1 MWLYKLRKL
10 NGPNFT
16 YPLFMFSGAISE
28 KRLEKMG
35 KIYMGKPMKTKS
47 RRELLDTLNPKMR
60 KYLRI
65 DCGDLPAEFA
75 IEDATAAVV
84 AV

>member
-16 YPLFMFSGAISE
+16 YPLLMFSGALSE

-35 KIYMGKPMKTKS
+35 KIYGGKPLEILNRK
-47 RRELLDTLNPKMR
+47 ELIATLKPKQLQ
-60 KYLRI
+60 YLPQ
-65 DCGDLPAEFA
+65 DCGDFPDDYVAPKSE
-75 IEDATAAVV
+75 VV
-84 AV
+84 AA